1 MHPLVADQ
9 GAGYGRVS
17 YKGNARVAHT
27 HQPDGPMPVL
37 VVDDD
42 DAVRLMYASALE
54 RAGFTTLQAADGP
67 SALKILETE
76 QIGLLLIDNQMP
88 GMTGMN
94 VIEHVRSNERTRTL
108 PAILLTGM
116 DDVPARIR
124 GLEAGANDYVVKTTR
139 LDEVLARVRAQV
151 RARVAWA
158 DVLGRELEQRARV
171 VLELGGIPAGD
182 SAEETARAI
191 VEQLSRL
198 PMISFVNVLQVQPA
212 GGLAPLAGWSATK
225 GSWIGGMRL
234 PAAAAEYV
242 LRRAESG
249 PWIEEPGEFPVG
261 NEGPFPRGDTGVISA
276 APMRLRNQLVGVL
289 SVGTLPGASAL
300 GAGGDLLAA
309 TIDYAAVATAVL
321 GPALEARGR
330 ELSNRQRLES
340 ILAKGAFHPVFQ
352 PLVDLSS
359 GDVVGFEALT
369 RFDDGMRPDLRFIEA
384 AALGVGR
391 EFEEAAIRAILE
403 AADQL
408 PFGRWLG
415 INVSPGLVL
424 QPQWLE
430 RLIGLGG
437 HHRYVIELT
446 EHAPIEDYESLRA
459 ALKSLPASVAVAV
472 DDAGAGYASLRHIYE
487 LRPRFVKLDMA
498 LVRNIDQDPVRQALV
513 AGLVHFAEDTGS
525 QLIAEGIE
533 TEREA
538 SVMRRL
544 NVTLGQG
551 YLYGHP
557 SEAEAW
563 SRVSE
568 PPVARRPQPRPEAL
582 GSV

>member
-1 MHPLVADQ
+1 
-9 GAGYGRVS
+9 
-17 YKGNARVAHT
+17 
-27 HQPDGPMPVL
+27 MPVL

-54 RAGFTTLQAADGP
+54 RAGFSTLQAADGP
-67 SALKILETE
+67 SALSLLETE

-88 GMTGMN
+88 GMTGMQ
-94 VIEHVRSNERTRTL
+94 VIERIRSNERTRTL
-108 PAILLTGM
+108 PAVLLTGM

-139 LDEVLARVRAQV
+139 LDEVVARVRAQV

-171 VLELGGIPAGD
+171 VMELGSIPAGD
-182 SAEETARAI
+182 TAEETAAVI
-191 VEQLSRL
+191 VEHLSRL
-198 PMISFVNVLQVQPA
+198 PMISFVNLLQVQTA

-225 GSWIGGMRL
+225 GTWIGGMPL
-234 PAAAAEYV
+234 PPATAEYV
-242 LRRAESG
+242 IGRADAG
-249 PWIEEPGEFPVG
+249 PWIEEPGEFPAAG
-261 NEGPFPRGDTGVISA
+261 GEGPFPRADTGIISA
-276 APMRLRNQLVGVL
+276 APMRLRDRLVGVL

-330 ELSNRQRLES
+330 ELSNRQRLEA

-384 AALGVGR
+384 AKLGVGR
-391 EFEEAAIRAILE
+391 EFEEAAIRAILG
-403 AADQL
+403 AADRL
-408 PFGRWLG
+408 PPGRWLG
-415 INVSPGLVL
+415 INVSPELVL
-424 QPQWLE
+424 QPHWLE

-437 HHRYVIELT
+437 NHRYVIELT
-446 EHAPIEDYESLRA
+446 EHAPIGDYESLRV
-459 ALKSLPASVAVAV
+459 ALKTLPASVAVAV

-498 LVRNIDQDPVRQALV
+498 LVRNIDRDPVRQALV

-557 SEAEAW
+557 SDAESW
-563 SRVSE
+563 SPVGE
-568 PPVARRPQPRPEAL
+568 PPAARRPQPRPEAL
-582 GSV
+582 GSAG